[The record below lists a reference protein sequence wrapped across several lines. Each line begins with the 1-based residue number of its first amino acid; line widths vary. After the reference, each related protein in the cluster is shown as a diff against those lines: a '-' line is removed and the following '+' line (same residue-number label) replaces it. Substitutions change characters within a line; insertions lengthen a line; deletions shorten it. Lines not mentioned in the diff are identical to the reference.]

1 MSKNKLP
8 LRQPPWLSEPI
19 LNLAEI
25 TCGLGK
31 SVAMTKLCKYIFNNR
46 VCQTPCDLETGE

>member
-1 MSKNKLP
+1 MSKNRLP
-8 LRQPPWLSEPI
+8 LRQPPWLLEPI